1 MMKYGAKAKLIG
13 DVTRGASGRPMPHQ
27 LGNGVTVYLSSWE
40 DQLPDGTLL
49 EGRGVR
55 PDIVV
60 KTTLRDLQNS
70 DAVVEAGLKYL
81 RKDVDSAKPAGVK

>member
-1 MMKYGAKAKLIG
+1 
-13 DVTRGASGRPMPHQ
+13 MPHQ

-55 PDIVV
+55 PDVV
-60 KTTLRDLQNS
+60 IKTTLRDLENS
-70 DAVVEAGLKYL
+70 DAALKFLRGAAVAG
-81 RKDVDSAKPAGVK
+81 AKVPAR